1 MAEHLRPVAI
11 VVSEAIL
18 QQTQVARVIT
28 KWEAFPGTF
37 PTVAACASGPQSD
50 VVRMWEWVGYHR
62 RSVNLHRFAIAVET
76 LHDGSLPSS
85 LGELMALPG
94 IGPHTARALLLA

>member
-1 MAEHLRPVAI
+1 MAI
-11 VVSEAIL
+11 VVSEAML
-18 QQTQVARVIT
+18 QQTQVARVIA

-37 PTVAACASGPQSD
+37 PKVRRVLLPPVRRGPD
-50 VVRMWEWVGYHR
+50 VGMGRLPPR
-62 RSVNLHRFAIAVET
+62 AVNLHRSAIAVET

-94 IGPHTARALLLA
+94 TGPYFSRALLLA

>member
-1 MAEHLRPVAI
+1 MAEHLQPVAI
-11 VVSEAIL
+11 VVSEAML
-18 QQTQVARVIT
+18 QQTRVARVIA

-37 PTVAACASGPQSD
+37 PTVAACTSAPQSD

-62 RSVNLHRFAIAVET
+62 RAVNLHRSAIAVET

-85 LGELMALPG
+85 LGELMAPRG
-94 IGPHTARALLLA
+94 IGPYISRALLLA